1 MNYWA
6 FFTTGLFTGG
16 ISCVAVQGGL
26 LATLIATTKK
36 EAGEDSSVNGLKIT
50 GIFLLS
56 KLVAYSLLGFG
67 LGSLGE
73 VFVPGVKIFGI
84 LQIFVSL
91 YMFGVVGAMLNL
103 HPLFRYFLIQPPRFI
118 NKLVRD
124 QSKSRSVFA
133 PIVLGTATV
142 LIPCGTTQAM
152 MAQAIVLGS
161 GVAGAVAMG
170 LFVLGTVPLFV
181 LLGVG
186 TAKIGDLV
194 RERFMKVAA
203 LAVLVISVGSLN
215 GGLILSGS
223 NVYPSLVAK
232 NIYCGISFCPEELG
246 EPKNNI
252 EVMINKLGYLMN
264 SKVIRAGEKISL
276 RLTNTDGV
284 GCQQAFT
291 IPALGISKIVP
302 VGQTETVE
310 FVAPSKSGVLA
321 FSCSMGMYEGTFRIV
336 N

>member
-1 MNYWA
+1 M
-6 FFTTGLFTGG
+6 
-16 ISCVAVQGGL
+16 AVQGGL
-26 LATLIATTKK
+26 LATLIATAKK

-56 KLVAYSLLGFG
+56 KLVAYLILGFG

-73 VFVPGVKIFGI
+73 VFVPSVKTFGI
-84 LQIFVSL
+84 LQIIVSL

-103 HPLFRYFLIQPPRFI
+103 HPLFRYFLIQPPRFV

-124 QSKSRSVFA
+124 QAKSRSIFA
-133 PIVLGTATV
+133 PIVLGAATV

-161 GVAGAVAMG
+161 GVAGALAMG
-170 LFVLGTVPLFV
+170 LFVLGTMPLFV

-194 RERFMKVAA
+194 RERFMKIAA
-203 LAVLVISVGSLN
+203 FVLLIVSVSSLN
-215 GGLILSGS
+215 GGLILTGS
-223 NVYPSLVAK
+223 SVYPSLLAK
-232 NIYCGISFCPEELG
+232 NVYCGITFCPEEFG
-246 EPKNNI
+246 APTNKV
-252 EVMINKLGYLMN
+252 EVMINRLGYLIDN
-264 SKVIRAGEKISL
+264 KVIKAGEKISL
-276 RLTNTDGV
+276 KLTNTDGG

-291 IPALGISKIVP
+291 IPVLGISKMVP
-302 VGQTETVE
+302 VGQTETLE
-310 FVAPSKSGVLA
+310 FVAPKKPGTLA
-321 FSCSMGMYEGTFRIV
+321 FSCSMGMYEGSFKVV